1 VDREPADRASRKL
14 PEDRQS
20 IGASIAKTGPGRS
33 IMSARFATH
42 QDVPAHPRDRKSK
55 PVNRNLVR
63 GAILRS
69 LGKPDRRPSGLIEH
83 QLNISLDRAAF

>member
-1 VDREPADRASRKL
+1 
-14 PEDRQS
+14 
-20 IGASIAKTGPGRS
+20 
-33 IMSARFATH
+33 MSARFTTTH
-42 QDVPAHPRDRKSK
+42 DSPNRDPRERRGK

>member
-1 VDREPADRASRKL
+1 
-14 PEDRQS
+14 
-20 IGASIAKTGPGRS
+20 
-33 IMSARFATH
+33 MSARFTATH
-42 QDVPAHPRDRKSK
+42 NSSSRDPRDRKGK
-55 PVNRNLVR
+55 PINRNLVR

>member
-1 VDREPADRASRKL
+1 
-14 PEDRQS
+14 
-20 IGASIAKTGPGRS
+20 
-33 IMSARFATH
+33 MSAHFTSTH
-42 QDVPAHPRDRKSK
+42 DSPSRDPRDRKGK

-83 QLNISLDRAAF
+83 QLNVSLDRAAF

>member
-1 VDREPADRASRKL
+1 
-14 PEDRQS
+14 
-20 IGASIAKTGPGRS
+20 
-33 IMSARFATH
+33 MSARFTTTH
-42 QDVPAHPRDRKSK
+42 DSPTRDVKDRKGR

-63 GAILRS
+63 GAILRG